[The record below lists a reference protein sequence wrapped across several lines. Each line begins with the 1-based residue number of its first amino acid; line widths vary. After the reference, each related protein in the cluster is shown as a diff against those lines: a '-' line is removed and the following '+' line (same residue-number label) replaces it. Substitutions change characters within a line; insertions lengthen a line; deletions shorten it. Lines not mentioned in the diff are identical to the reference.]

1 MPINLNDIKT
11 ADDFDDGIPSQ
22 RQITT
27 CRLDKP
33 QPNEWFK
40 LFNLGEGMK
49 SFIPATITTQRDER
63 GDHQKYLLTNTKD
76 KNFVKKYAYDLRPSK
91 QCRLAYGYTSTGIIF
106 IWPVNFNPMYPDNAW
121 HLSAARIAEGA
132 LEDWAQIK
140 SNKPNGCYDYYTMPK
155 SLAEKTKE
163 PYEKIPKSYEWAI
176 ENAFKGRI
184 VDSEDH
190 LIIRNLGIKN
200 DN

>member
-1 MPINLNDIKT
+1 
-11 ADDFDDGIPSQ
+11 
-22 RQITT
+22 
-27 CRLDKP
+27 
-33 QPNEWFK
+33 
-40 LFNLGEGMK
+40 
-49 SFIPATITTQRDER
+49 
-63 GDHQKYLLTNTKD
+63 
-76 KNFVKKYAYDLRPSK
+76 
-91 QCRLAYGYTSTGIIF
+91 
-106 IWPVNFNPMYPDNAW
+106 
-121 HLSAARIAEGA
+121 
-132 LEDWAQIK
+132 
-140 SNKPNGCYDYYTMPK
+140 MPK

>member
-1 MPINLNDIKT
+1 MV
-11 ADDFDDGIPSQ
+11 SQ
-22 RQITT
+22 SR
-27 CRLDKP
+27 
-33 QPNEWFK
+33 
-40 LFNLGEGMK
+40 
-49 SFIPATITTQRDER
+49 
-63 GDHQKYLLTNTKD
+63 
-76 KNFVKKYAYDLRPSK
+76 
-91 QCRLAYGYTSTGIIF
+91 
-106 IWPVNFNPMYPDNAW
+106 
-121 HLSAARIAEGA
+121 
-132 LEDWAQIK
+132 

>member
-76 KNFVKKYAYDLRPSK
+76 KNFVKKYSYDLRPST

-106 IWPVNFNPMYPDNAW
+106 IWPVNFNPAYPDNSW
-121 HLSAARIAEGA
+121 HLTAARIAEGA

-155 SLAEKTKE
+155 SLAEKTKD
-163 PYEKIPKSYEWAI
+163 P
-176 ENAFKGRI
+176 
-184 VDSEDH
+184 
-190 LIIRNLGIKN
+190 L
-200 DN
+200 